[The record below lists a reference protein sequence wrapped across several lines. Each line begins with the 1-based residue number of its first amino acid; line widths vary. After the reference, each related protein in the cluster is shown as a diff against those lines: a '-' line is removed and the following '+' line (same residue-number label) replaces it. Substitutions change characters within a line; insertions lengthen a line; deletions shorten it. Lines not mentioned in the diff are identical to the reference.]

1 MDGDAATLLVKR
13 GFGQGIGVKS
23 CEPVAGAN
31 YEEMTNGHF
40 AGKFLNRDE
49 TSAEAYKYL
58 LDPVAEAIVVSEMF
72 GPARNFSVP
81 GMTLFENASGG
92 RVGLIP
98 QNGSRGDLY
107 MLDFRGWK
115 RQEVLKRML
124 EWLNK
129 GPLPLFVED
138 APNVCPFRRD
148 GEKAVLIAIANLSVD
163 PLAHVSFRMA
173 RPFEGEPRIEYL
185 TPEGKCVQL
194 KVQGTMQDDYLYL
207 RTPVQIEPLGLACF
221 RLTPA

>member
-1 MDGDAATLLVKR
+1 
-13 GFGQGIGVKS
+13 
-23 CEPVAGAN
+23 
-31 YEEMTNGHF
+31 
-40 AGKFLNRDE
+40 
-49 TSAEAYKYL
+49 
-58 LDPVAEAIVVSEMF
+58 
-72 GPARNFSVP
+72 
-81 GMTLFENASGG
+81 
-92 RVGLIP
+92 
-98 QNGSRGDLY
+98 

-115 RQEVLKRML
+115 RQAVLKRML
-124 EWLNK
+124 EWINK

-148 GEKAVLIAIANLSVD
+148 GEKAVLVGIANLSVD
-163 PLAHVSFRMA
+163 PLPHVSFRMA

-194 KVQGTMQDDYLYL
+194 KVQGTMQEDYLYL